1 MRDIIQKLL
10 ALNNIKERNKLL
22 EKFREYQF
30 KGDRKEVEQ
39 VLFEIFKYAK
49 QILENT
55 ENNEE
60 KRIALRV
67 LGAIFIIY
75 PSGWLGEMLE
85 KKQRETPVNDGDIMD
100 IIDICLELL
109 ENEDGN
115 LRLSSAYLI
124 DHLRSYMPNYNYIDL
139 FYNLLSL
146 KDSPKN
152 QNKNSKT
159 IEFCIDKIFS
169 PHLEEIL
176 EIYCSPEIKRM
187 KITVHSKNEFSLKM
201 AEMVEKTSNQ
211 LISETEK
218 YLKTIFTL
226 RGEYLLND
234 NFIPYIENIGILQ
247 IAYELQRLKEL
258 HENNKLETDEMKVYL
273 KMRLLPLIENR
284 LKMLENLESME
295 EFSVILLN
303 TQGIMK
309 ITNLKEAYNLLETS
323 KRTIEKIN

>member
-10 ALNNIKERNKLL
+10 AVNNTKERNKLL
-22 EKFREYQF
+22 EKFRKYQF
-30 KGDRKEVEQ
+30 KGDRKGVEQ
-39 VLFEIFKYAK
+39 VLFEVFKDAK
-49 QILENT
+49 HILENT

-60 KRIALRV
+60 KRTALRV
-67 LGAIFIIY
+67 LGAMFLIY

-152 QNKNSKT
+152 KNNKT

-176 EIYCSPEIKRM
+176 EGYCSPEIKRM
-187 KITVHSKNEFSLKM
+187 KITVHSKNEYSLKM

-218 YLKTIFTL
+218 YLEKIFAL
-226 RGEYLLND
+226 RGEYLLKG
-234 NFIPYIENIGILQ
+234 NFIPYLENIGILQ

-258 HENNKLETDEMKVYL
+258 NEESKLKTDEIKVYL

-284 LKMLENLESME
+284 LKMLQNLEDME
-295 EFSVILLN
+295 EFSLILIN

-309 ITNLKEAYNLLETS
+309 ITNLKEAHNILETS
-323 KRTIEKIN
+323 KRVIEQVN